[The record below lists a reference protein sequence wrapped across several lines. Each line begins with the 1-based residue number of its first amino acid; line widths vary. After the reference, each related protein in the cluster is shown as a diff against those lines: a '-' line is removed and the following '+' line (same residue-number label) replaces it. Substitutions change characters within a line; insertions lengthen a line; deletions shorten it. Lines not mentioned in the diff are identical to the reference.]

1 MAQTDIPKKAIKEY
15 NGNGAG
21 GDLNDIR
28 EDLESLKDSVLSL
41 SKHLQRDGKAK
52 ASEVKEVINE
62 GLDSLL
68 NSGDKSLSALESQV
82 KDNPRRALIMAFAAG
97 FAINLLL
104 RRG

>member
-1 MAQTDIPKKAIKEY
+1 MAQADIPKKAVKEY
-15 NGNGAG
+15 NGNGTG

-28 EDLESLKDSVLSL
+28 DDLESLKASVMSL

-52 ASEVKEVINE
+52 ASEVKGVIND
-62 GLDSLL
+62 GLDTLL
-68 NSGDKSLSALESQV
+68 SSGDKGISALESQV
-82 KDNPRRALIMAFAAG
+82 KDNPRRALVMAFMAG